1 MNFFDGHYFS
11 LYHSS
16 PDFRGE
22 SHHVPIYYG
31 IQYNHAGKLWLR
43 IDHGERFEV
52 EGAYVFISH
61 PDAFFEYGNMPGET
75 RHHNFICSYG
85 ERVEAYVKS
94 GLLPIDNQHPL
105 RKVRNPERF
114 LETML
119 RIMSLLRHA
128 APVVPPRAVLLYEDL
143 LLQIQESEPDGPP
156 VPAFQEEYFGHLVSE
171 VRRHPERA
179 WEFCVEARKRNL
191 TPAHFR
197 RLFKAVSGLPPQQ
210 FLIQCRLQQAASLLV
225 GTGELVGVIAERVG
239 IGNEFYFSRLFKAKY
254 RIPPLEYRREFAGRY

>member
-1 MNFFDGHYFS
+1 
-11 LYHSS
+11 
-16 PDFRGE
+16 
-22 SHHVPIYYG
+22 
-31 IQYNHAGKLWLR
+31 
-43 IDHGERFEV
+43 
-52 EGAYVFISH
+52 
-61 PDAFFEYGNMPGET
+61 
-75 RHHNFICSYG
+75 
-85 ERVEAYVKS
+85 
-94 GLLPIDNQHPL
+94 
-105 RKVRNPERF
+105 
-114 LETML
+114 
-119 RIMSLLRHA
+119 MSLLRHA

-225 GTGELVGVIAERVG
+225 GTGETVGVIAERVG

>member
-1 MNFFDGHYFS
+1 MCQGGLSVGIATIFDCDNYGAELQAYALARVLGAMGHEARLIDYPF
-11 LYHSS
+11 YKS
-16 PDFRGE
+16 PRFR
-22 SHHVPIYYG
+22 
-31 IQYNHAGKLWLR
+31 R
-43 IDHGERFEV
+43 T
-52 EGAYVFISH
+52 
-61 PDAFFEYGNMPGET
+61 AF
-75 RHHNFICSYG
+75 
-85 ERVEAYVKS
+85 
-94 GLLPIDNQHPL
+94 
-105 RKVRNPERF
+105 
-114 LETML
+114 
-119 RIMSLLRHA
+119 A

-225 GTGELVGVIAERVG
+225 GTGETVGVIAERVG